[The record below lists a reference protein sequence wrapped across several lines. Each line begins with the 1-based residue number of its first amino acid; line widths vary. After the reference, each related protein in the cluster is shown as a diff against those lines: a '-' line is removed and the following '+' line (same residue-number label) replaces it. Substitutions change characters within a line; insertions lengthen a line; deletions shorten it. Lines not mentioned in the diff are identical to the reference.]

1 MDRAKTMSFS
11 RYRFET
17 RSEPFRPVRCAPFV
31 AADTA
36 ITGTEFDGRLV
47 LELRLIRAFDQE
59 WFDAVY
65 TFALALGLAALPPEA
80 DA

>member
-1 MDRAKTMSFS
+1 MSFS
-11 RYRFET
+11 QFRFGD

-31 AADTA
+31 AADAA
-36 ITGTEFDGRLV
+36 IHGSDFDGRLV
-47 LELRLIRAFDQE
+47 LELRLIRIFDQE

-65 TFALALGLAALPPEA
+65 TFALALGLAALPPEG